1 MNEDIIIVGTFFFTV
16 IVLALGIPIV
26 RAWVR
31 RQERTPV
38 LPPPDPARDE
48 RLARIEHAVESIAI
62 EVERISEG
70 QRFVTRLLAERDATG
85 TVAGERAR
93 KALPHEPDESPR

>member
-1 MNEDIIIVGTFFFTV
+1 MNEDIVIVSTFFFTV

-38 LPPPDPARDE
+38 LPPYDPARDE
-48 RLARIEHAVESIAI
+48 RMARIEHAVEAIAV

-70 QRFVTRLLAERDATG
+70 QRFVTRLLAERETPSA
-85 TVAGERAR
+85 VAAGSGR